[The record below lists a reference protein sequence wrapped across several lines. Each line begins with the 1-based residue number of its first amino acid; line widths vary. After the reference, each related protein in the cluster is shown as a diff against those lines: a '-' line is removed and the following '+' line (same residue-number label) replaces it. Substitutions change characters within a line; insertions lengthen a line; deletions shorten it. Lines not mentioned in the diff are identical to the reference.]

1 MLLKNMDSRVQIY
14 PNSFSRECFIGRP
27 FCTILVII
35 FFFVIII
42 ILFAF
47 DRITGFVSQG
57 DHGVGRSTTDRQ
69 FFFINS
75 RPCDPLKVIPAE
87 WLYEEVS
94 EFIIPAWPL
103 VIPTLQVTK
112 LVNEVYHMYNR
123 HQYPFV
129 ALNVA
134 VASGEK
140 MGINQAD
147 VIYGTRLIS
156 LSACALCFQSV
167 WMWM

>member
-1 MLLKNMDSRVQIY
+1 MDSRVQIY

-42 ILFAF
+42 LLFAF

-57 DHGVGRSTTDRQ
+57 DHSVGRSTTDRQ

-94 EFIIPAWPL
+94 EFIIPA
-103 VIPTLQVTK
+103 
-112 LVNEVYHMYNR
+112 
-123 HQYPFV
+123 
-129 ALNVA
+129 
-134 VASGEK
+134 
-140 MGINQAD
+140 
-147 VIYGTRLIS
+147 
-156 LSACALCFQSV
+156 
-167 WMWM
+167 

>member
-1 MLLKNMDSRVQIY
+1 M
-14 PNSFSRECFIGRP
+14 
-27 FCTILVII
+27 
-35 FFFVIII
+35 
-42 ILFAF
+42 
-47 DRITGFVSQG
+47 
-57 DHGVGRSTTDRQ
+57 
-69 FFFINS
+69 
-75 RPCDPLKVIPAE
+75 
-87 WLYEEVS
+87 
-94 EFIIPAWPL
+94 
-103 VIPTLQVTK
+103 TK

-167 WMWM
+167 WM

>member
-1 MLLKNMDSRVQIY
+1 MEDLFAQFLFLF
-14 PNSFSRECFIGRP
+14 SFFI
-27 FCTILVII
+27 
-35 FFFVIII
+35 III
-42 ILFAF
+42 ILFVF

-69 FFFINS
+69 FYFINN

-94 EFIIPAWPL
+94 EFIIPASPL

-129 ALNVA
+129 ALNIA
-134 VASGEK
+134 VASGET
-140 MGINQAD
+140 MRINQAD
-147 VIYGTRLIS
+147 VIYGTCLIS
-156 LSACALCFQSV
+156 LSAYVLCFQSV
-167 WMWM
+167 WM